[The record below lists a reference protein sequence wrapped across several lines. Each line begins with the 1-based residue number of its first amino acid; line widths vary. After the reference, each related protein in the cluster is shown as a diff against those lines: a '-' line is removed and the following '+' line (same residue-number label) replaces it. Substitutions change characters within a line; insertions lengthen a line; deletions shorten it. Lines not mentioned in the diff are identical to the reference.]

1 MSVNSDFAAPTLA
14 EKWTNV
20 QAILRDMGS
29 VVVGFSGGV
38 DSALLARI
46 ASDVLGEKCVAVL
59 ALSESLPQR
68 EKHQA
73 VEFAHAE
80 GILLETVDARELDN
94 EAYASNP
101 TDRCYYCKHELFTHL
116 SAVAL
121 KHGISWIAYG
131 ANHDDLND
139 VRPGHRAADEFH
151 VRAPL
156 LEAGMTK
163 AEIRFVSR
171 QLGLITWDK
180 PAMACLASRFPHGTR
195 ITAELLNRLDQAE
208 DFLRHDMGL
217 RQVRVRHHDAI
228 ARIEVGESEF
238 ERLLDSATRGRIATK
253 LKWLGY
259 TFVALELEPY
269 QSGSLNKT
277 RTTS

>member
-1 MSVNSDFAAPTLA
+1 MNSDFAAPTLA
-14 EKWTNV
+14 EKWSNV
-20 QAILRDMGS
+20 QTILREMGS
-29 VVVGFSGGV
+29 VVVGYSGGV
-38 DSALLARI
+38 DSALLARVGHDI
-46 ASDVLGEKCVAVL
+46 LGEKCIAVL

-68 EKHQA
+68 EQIQA

-80 GILLETVDARELDN
+80 NIRLETVDARELDN

-116 SAVAL
+116 FAVAL
-121 KHGISWIAYG
+121 NHGISWIAYG
-131 ANHDDLND
+131 ANHDDLSD
-139 VRPGHRAADEFH
+139 IRPGHRAADEFH

-163 AEIRFVSR
+163 AEIRHVSR
-171 QLGLITWDK
+171 KLSLTTWDK
-180 PAMACLASRFPHGTR
+180 PAMACLSSRFPHGTR

-208 DFLRHDMGL
+208 DFLRHDLGL

-228 ARIEVGESEF
+228 ARVEVGESEF
-238 ERLLDSATRGRIATK
+238 DMLLDVVMRQRISTK
-253 LKWLGY
+253 LKSLGY

-269 QSGSLNKT
+269 QSGSLNKMST
-277 RTTS
+277 MTED